1 MRSIYDSIEK
11 RAVIYKM
18 QVHLQQ
24 GYLSLLQDTEQNK
37 KRLDIVKGR
46 QSDFSGNKYFDNLA
60 IETWNLEKLIRRVQ
74 EF

>member
-1 MRSIYDSIEK
+1 MTRLKNELQFTRCKFICNK
-11 RAVIYKM
+11 VITF
-18 QVHLQQ
+18 V
-24 GYLSLLQDTEQNK
+24 LQDTEQNK

>member
-1 MRSIYDSIEK
+1 M
-11 RAVIYKM
+11 
-18 QVHLQQ
+18 
-24 GYLSLLQDTEQNK
+24 QDTEQNK